1 MHDPWYLM
9 RTGICRAVVS
19 DDLQGHGD
27 GIVEK
32 QDWRAWM
39 PALVSND
46 RLGSS
51 FSENEIPRFNC
62 VDDAVTPI
70 ETFGGLRSTRTCSIH
85 AVFEESKSIGWD

>member
-1 MHDPWYLM
+1 MS
-9 RTGICRAVVS
+9 TGFCRAVVS

-32 QDWRAWM
+32 EDWRAWM
-39 PALVSND
+39 PALVSSD

-62 VDDAVTPI
+62 VDDAVTPTEI
-70 ETFGGLRSTRTCSIH
+70 FGGLRSTRTCSIH
-85 AVFEESKSIGWD
+85 AVFEESRKSIGWD